1 MLLFDEVASLWPIFH
16 DILNATRL
24 QMTSVEV
31 IVLKSYMLQRMMMVD
46 ANLLCGNTEMI
57 FTVLL
62 IFKICQTYG
71 VWLLNSRMNTYL

>member
-1 MLLFDEVASLWPIFH
+1 MLLFDEVASLWPIFR

-24 QMTSVEV
+24 QMIIVEV

-62 IFKICQTYG
+62 IFKLCQTYG